1 MSATRPQR
9 GWWCDWGGVNLAE
22 WRSERSC
29 NSALPS
35 LEVDALL
42 FCLTPQCLL
51 WLPVWCLQVSVTLY

>member
-1 MSATRPQR
+1 MLQDHSVV
-9 GWWCDWGGVNLAE
+9 GGVTGGGLILLNGE
-22 WRSERSC
+22 SERSC